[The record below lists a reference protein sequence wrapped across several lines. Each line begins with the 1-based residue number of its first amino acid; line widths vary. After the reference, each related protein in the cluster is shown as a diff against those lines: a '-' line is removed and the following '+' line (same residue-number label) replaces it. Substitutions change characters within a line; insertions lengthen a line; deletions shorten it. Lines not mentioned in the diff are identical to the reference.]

1 MQEKVDLLISF
12 VENLNGT
19 LDCLEKSPF
28 SQQLT
33 KACFCLKSHDLI
45 GLDIIKKSIEKNIND
60 QDYTDENFIQIKKQI
75 LQLICEIEQDFQ
87 KDVIPIS
94 TAEDLFLNLSYN
106 KFYDIFSEVY
116 TKDFWGKAP
125 YYRLT
130 KISQAFSIY
139 SEILNYEPFEGVFKW
154 LEKYRP
160 PMEAEIS
167 GQLFK
172 FIRNILVHFPFF
184 DNWNEIWI
192 SQELV
197 NWKRPNQ
204 SIDKFLKKF
213 CGKTKIKYRFKE
225 NLQKGF
231 TYVSINFPEKYD
243 NEKIYLKDIICEEEG
258 VKFTL
263 VMMLKVLN
271 TQVESVKNE
280 ID

>member
-1 MQEKVDLLISF
+1 MQKKVDLLISF
-12 VENLNGT
+12 VENLNEK
-19 LDCLEKSPF
+19 LDCLGQSQF
-28 SQQLT
+28 SQQLA

-45 GLDIIKKSIEKNIND
+45 GLDIIKKTIKKNCD
-60 QDYTDENFIQIKKQI
+60 QDYTEEKIKQQI
-75 LQLICEIEQDFQ
+75 LQLTCEIEQDFQ
-87 KDVIPIS
+87 KNVIPIS
-94 TAEDLFLNLSYN
+94 TAEELFLNLSYN
-106 KFYDIFSEVY
+106 KFYDILSEVY
-116 TKDFWGKAP
+116 TKDFWEKAP
-125 YYRLT
+125 HYRLT

-139 SEILNYEPFEGVFKW
+139 SEILNHEPFEGVFKW

-172 FIRNILVHFPFF
+172 FIRNILAHFPFF
-184 DNWNEIWI
+184 DSWNEIWV

-197 NWKRPNQ
+197 NWNRPNQ
-204 SIDKFLKKF
+204 SVDKFLKKF
-213 CGKTKIKYRFKE
+213 CGKTKVKYRFKE

-263 VMMLKVLN
+263 IMMLRVLN
-271 TQVESVKNE
+271 TQVESIKYG

>member
-1 MQEKVDLLISF
+1 MQKKVDLLISL
-12 VENLNGT
+12 VENLNEK
-19 LDCLEKSPF
+19 LDCLGQSQF
-28 SQQLT
+28 YQQLA

-45 GLDIIKKSIEKNIND
+45 GLDIIKSSIEKNAHNQNYI
-60 QDYTDENFIQIKKQI
+60 DENFNQIKKQI
-75 LQLICEIEQDFQ
+75 LQLTCEIKQDFQ
-87 KDVIPIS
+87 KNVIPIS
-94 TAEDLFLNLSYN
+94 TAEELFLNLSYN
-106 KFYDIFSEVY
+106 KFFDIFYEVY
-116 TKDFWGKAP
+116 TKDFWEKEP
-125 YYRLT
+125 YYRLN

-139 SEILNYEPFEGVFKW
+139 SEILNHVPFEGVFKW

-197 NWKRPNQ
+197 NWSRPNQ
-204 SIDKFLKKF
+204 SVDKFLKRF
-213 CGKTKIKYRFKE
+213 CGKPKVKYRFKE
-225 NLQKGF
+225 SPQIGF

-263 VMMLKVLN
+263 IMMLRVLN
-271 TQVESVKNE
+271 TQIESIE
-280 ID
+280 S